1 MTTAA
6 TSAPTS
12 GRARTRENIDRW
24 GRWGAGAAGGAGGWV
39 TTGELMGRSQG
50 GGGGGGGGGGAGGE
64 ELGGRPGGGGEG
76 GGWGGGRRGPAPPG
90 GLRGVVLGVGDDF
103 VDVGFVD
110 EGRPG
115 QPRPPTADVVAVGE
129 VQP

>member
-39 TTGELMGRSQG
+39 TTEELMERSR
-50 GGGGGGGGGGAGGE
+50 
-64 ELGGRPGGGGEG
+64 GGREVCRWRGS
-76 GGWGGGRRGPAPPG
+76 RHGPAPPG
-90 GLRGVVLGVGDDF
+90 GLPGVVLGVRDDL
-103 VDVGFVD
+103 VDVGLVD
-110 EGRPG
+110 DGRTG
-115 QPRPPTADVVAVGE
+115 QHRPPTAD
-129 VQP
+129 